1 MRALKKTDI
10 SLSSH
15 QRNDLM
21 SSGDKDKKLKLMKE
35 RCTNLTQEN
44 AILRQ
49 QVNSMFVKE
58 ALSIEKDEGE
68 VLKEIFV
75 GEENSFKTLL
85 KQGSPQELLWQQQ
98 KENLQNPPSR
108 WRWHPD
114 IIKWCVALHSKSP
127 AAYNLIRQSGFLTL
141 PSLVTLNKHIHFTKA
156 KVGINADIVKRVA
169 EEINAQTGDIK
180 QNVTLI
186 LDEMKIKSGLAYS
199 CSSGDLKGND
209 LYPIVWD
216 CIRHLEFFG
225 IHVRAIVADGAS
237 QNKKFFKLHEK
248 HTTDALTYFTNNP
261 YRSGERIYFFC
272 DVPHLL
278 KTTRNNWENSGYNSR
293 SRNLRFKGKEIRW
306 THLLSLQEWDQQLN
320 APSPGLRFVHKLTYE
335 HLNLT
340 PSLRMRVYLAA
351 QVLSKT
357 VANALESMGKPELS
371 STILFIRTIN
381 DWFDCL
387 NVANTK
393 QHFQG
398 RNANLAPYKS
408 VDDERF
414 KVLVGE
420 YFLGFLDEW
429 YAESQSAEDVPKKD
443 RYKLF
448 ISRETYSGM
457 HITVKSFVSL
467 AKELLQNPSV
477 EYVLSEKF
485 SQDPLE
491 EYFSKQRGCGGR
503 NDNPSVQQVGH
514 NMLSLMVAGS
524 RAVSSLRSNCRKR
537 PREDEDI

>member
-10 SLSSH
+10 SHSSH

-35 RCTNLTQEN
+35 RCTNLTKEN

-114 IIKWCVALHSKSP
+114 IIKCG
-127 AAYNLIRQSGFLTL
+127 R
-141 PSLVTLNKHIHFTKA
+141 
-156 KVGINADIVKRVA
+156 
-169 EEINAQTGDIK
+169 
-180 QNVTLI
+180 
-186 LDEMKIKSGLAYS
+186 
-199 CSSGDLKGND
+199 
-209 LYPIVWD
+209 
-216 CIRHLEFFG
+216 
-225 IHVRAIVADGAS
+225 AS

-248 HTTDALTYFTNNP
+248 HTTDALTYFTKTLT
-261 YRSGERIYFFC
+261 GVGKRIYFFC

-414 KVLVGE
+414 KWLE
-420 YFLGFLDEW
+420 NDFLGFLDEW

-491 EYFSKQRGCGGR
+491 EYFSKQRGCGGGMTIHLFSKL
-503 NDNPSVQQVGH
+503 DTTCY
-514 NMLSLMVAGS
+514 L
-524 RAVSSLRSNCRKR
+524 
-537 PREDEDI
+537 